1 LDFNRCCLLSK
12 RTPFGTGRKHS
23 VEEKEKLG
31 SDRNS
36 PLWMELQKR
45 AKDDP
50 ELAEHVDAA
59 KRVTERYRESFQR
72 LADS

>member
-1 LDFNRCCLLSK
+1 M
-12 RTPFGTGRKHS
+12 
-23 VEEKEKLG
+23 EEKEKLG